1 MAKGQK
7 RNSREAKKPKS
18 AKKPASGAAPS
29 AFAQPP
35 APLPHKAA
43 KRDA

>member
-18 AKKPASGAAPS
+18 TKKPAAGATASP
-29 AFAQPP
+29 FAQPL

-43 KRDA
+43 KRES